1 MNYLQQKIFA
11 ELPGTFRHKD
21 VVYLARV
28 QGRSRSWVYQTLDN
42 WLIDG
47 LVKRTP
53 KNAYQKI
60 GGEAYDE
67 YASIINR

>member
-1 MNYLQQKIFA
+1 
-11 ELPGTFRHKD
+11 

-60 GGEAYDE
+60 GGEAYNE